1 MESENLNQAE
11 PLVVI
16 LEDQLNIFIALI
28 LRPVVQRQIAAILVI
43 LIVVW
48 LLPLGYQRWGR
59 RRSATTEPVPENVS
73 RWQRLKTTVYDL
85 LTPILVLL
93 LLNITIWLF
102 GTQNYP
108 NGLLQ
113 NLTNLAWLWL
123 IYRLVLTL
131 LYARFGEDFRPF
143 RKWIVT
149 PIFLFLAVLQIIT
162 TLPGSPA
169 VIGASIGLGPIL
181 FPLGDLL
188 LALITLYLFIVT
200 AWIAELMMVR
210 TLPSRFNS
218 EPGVIES
225 VATLVRYFFLATG
238 VLVFLGILGLN
249 ITSLAIIAGGLSV
262 GIGIGLQDIVSNFV
276 SGLVLLFEQ
285 TLRSGDVIE
294 LDGRISTVEK
304 ISLRATTVRTRT
316 NEELIIPNASF
327 TTEKVKNFTKSDR
340 LVQVIVPFGVSYQSD
355 PELVRRLAVE
365 TGLQH
370 ALVLA
375 DPEPTVLFMGFA
387 DSSIDFNLLVSV
399 NNPEMTLVIRSDLYF
414 MLWKVFADNDIEIP
428 FPQRDLN
435 LGDGWEKLEQVR
447 AG

>member
-1 MESENLNQAE
+1 MESENLDQAE
-11 PLVVI
+11 PLVEI
-16 LEDQLNIFIALI
+16 LRDQLNIFIALI
-28 LRPVVQRQIAAILVI
+28 SRPVVQRQIAAVLVI

-48 LLPLGYQRWGR
+48 LVPLGYQRWR
-59 RRSATTEPVPENVS
+59 RHRSATTEPVPESVS
-73 RWQRLKTTVYDL
+73 RWQRLKTVVYDL

-102 GTQNYP
+102 GTQSYP

-113 NLTNLAWLWL
+113 DLTNLAWLWL
-123 IYRLVLTL
+123 IYRLLLTL
-131 LYARFGEDFRPF
+131 LYARFGEVFRPF

-149 PIFLFLAVLQIIT
+149 PIFLFLIALQILAM
-162 TLPGSPA
+162 LPGSVA
-169 VIGASIGLGPIL
+169 VIGAPIGLGPIS

-210 TLPSRFNS
+210 TLPGRLRS

-238 VLVFLGILGLN
+238 VIVFLGILGLN
-249 ITSLAIIAGGLSV
+249 ITSLAIVAGGLSV

-285 TLRSGDVIE
+285 TLRTGDVIE

-340 LVQVIVPFGVSYQSD
+340 LVQVIVPFGVSYQSE
-355 PELVRRLAVE
+355 PELIRRLAVE

-370 ALVLA
+370 PLVLA
-375 DPEPTVLFMGFA
+375 EPEPVVLFKGFA
-387 DSSIDFNLLVSV
+387 DSSLDFNLLVSV
-399 NNPEMTLVIRSDLYF
+399 NHPEMTFAIRSDLYF

-435 LGDGWEKLEQVR
+435 LGNGWEKLEQVH

>member
-28 LRPVVQRQIAAILVI
+28 SRPVVQRQIAAILVI

-48 LLPLGYQRWGR
+48 LLPLGYQRWRR
-59 RRSATTEPVPENVS
+59 RRSATTEPVPESVS
-73 RWQRLKTTVYDL
+73 RWQRLKTAVYDL

-102 GTQNYP
+102 GTQGYP

-113 NLTNLAWLWL
+113 DLTNLAWLWL

-131 LYARFGEDFRPF
+131 LYARFGEAFRPF

-149 PIFLFLAVLQIIT
+149 PIFLFLVALQILA
-162 TLPGSPA
+162 TLPGSAA
-169 VIGASIGLGPIL
+169 VIGATIGLGPIS

-188 LALITLYLFIVT
+188 LALIALYLFIVT

-210 TLPSRFNS
+210 TLPSRLHS

-238 VLVFLGILGLN
+238 FIVFLGILGLN
-249 ITSLAIIAGGLSV
+249 ITSLAIVAGGLSV

-340 LVQVIVPFGVSYQSD
+340 LVQVIVPFGVSYQSE
-355 PELVRRLAVE
+355 PELIRRLAVE

-370 ALVLA
+370 PLVLA
-375 DPEPTVLFMGFA
+375 EPEPVVLFKGFA
-387 DSSIDFNLLVSV
+387 DSSLDFNLLVSV
-399 NNPEMTLVIRSDLYF
+399 KQPEMTLVIRSDLYF

-435 LGDGWEKLEQVR
+435 LGNGWEKLEQVH

>member
-1 MESENLNQAE
+1 M
-11 PLVVI
+11 
-16 LEDQLNIFIALI
+16 
-28 LRPVVQRQIAAILVI
+28 QRQIAAVLVI

-48 LLPLGYQRWGR
+48 LLPLGYQRWRR
-59 RRSATTEPVPENVS
+59 RRSATTEPVPESVS
-73 RWQRLKTTVYDL
+73 RWQRLKTAVYDL

-102 GTQNYP
+102 GTQSYP

-113 NLTNLAWLWL
+113 DLTNLAWLWL

-131 LYARFGEDFRPF
+131 LYARFGEAFRPF

-149 PIFLFLAVLQIIT
+149 PIFLFLAVLQIIA

-238 VLVFLGILGLN
+238 VIVFLGILGLN

-304 ISLRATTVRTRT
+304 ISLRATIVRTRT

-370 ALVLA
+370 PLVLA
-375 DPEPTVLFMGFA
+375 EPGA
-387 DSSIDFNLLVSV
+387 
-399 NNPEMTLVIRSDLYF
+399 R
-414 MLWKVFADNDIEIP
+414 
-428 FPQRDLN
+428 
-435 LGDGWEKLEQVR
+435 R
-447 AG
+447 ALQGIW